1 MGVDVVFRSIRWD
14 SNTNYKGMFVIC
26 YKDVDVVEFL
36 PMISENGLT
45 AKYSIKIPS
54 SKVDEIFMAIQEMRD
69 KNYCW

>member
-1 MGVDVVFRSIRWD
+1 
-14 SNTNYKGMFVIC
+14 MFVIC